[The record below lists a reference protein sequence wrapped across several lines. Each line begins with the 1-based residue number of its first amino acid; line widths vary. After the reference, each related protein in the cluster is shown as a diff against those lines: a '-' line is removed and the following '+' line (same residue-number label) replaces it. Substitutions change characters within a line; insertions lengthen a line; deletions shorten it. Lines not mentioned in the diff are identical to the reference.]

1 MIKRKNIMHVAII
14 FLIALIIFHIFN
26 NKTIETFDN
35 VTSSNDPFLKTI
47 IKHFRNNRL
56 LMRTNDGQTIFNTRK
71 FVNTIT
77 HSKTDALANTVNTY
91 MSNLGPGF
99 SATFIGKTMTP
110 VSWYMNTDNLDLGE
124 RMSLVFILDPNCLRI
139 HAGTVFDGNTNARI
153 TNAGGPSSEIRGHTS
168 TNFFSQHPIE
178 FDGED
183 PNFWKD
189 NQGENVGNLVNMYNP
204 LFLAGEENVSGNDKI
219 SHFLSKVDR
228 IKKAYETNFLK
239 DPENAKNYINNNLN
253 SGVET
258 EIIVSSTKSENGKL
272 TQDDILCVAVISDA
286 ENAENDTLQDFY
298 TDNKKKLFEESLN
311 TWLDSTLTALNK
323 LPVIGISGI
332 ALPNVPLSGSGNG
345 DLAEEW
351 FKYRDNNQFLPSLKN
366 KNFVRL
372 NKNEL

>member
-1 MIKRKNIMHVAII
+1 MIKRKNIMHAAII
-14 FLIALIIFHIFN
+14 FLIALIVFYIFN

-77 HSKTDALANTVNTY
+77 NSTTDALANTVNSY

-110 VSWYMNTDNLDLGE
+110 VSWYMNTDNLNLGE

-153 TNAGGPSSEIRGHTS
+153 TNAGGPSSEIRGNTS

-183 PNFWKD
+183 PKFWDD
-189 NQGENVGNLVNMYNP
+189 NRGENVGNLVNTYNP
-204 LFLAGEENVSGNDKI
+204 LFLAGEENVAGNDKI
-219 SHFLSKVDR
+219 SNFLNKVDR

-239 DPENAKNYINNNLN
+239 DPENAKNYINNNLK

-298 TDNKKKLFEESLN
+298 TDNKKKLFEE
-311 TWLDSTLTALNK
+311 
-323 LPVIGISGI
+323 
-332 ALPNVPLSGSGNG
+332 
-345 DLAEEW
+345 
-351 FKYRDNNQFLPSLKN
+351 
-366 KNFVRL
+366 
-372 NKNEL
+372 